1 MARTGRPPKYTGNL
15 KRHIVGLIRQHNAST
30 AMAIL
35 NASNRSSLAQLR
47 RLRLVPKPLGISMPT
62 LLGYAK
68 AAGVA
73 LKVGRPSKAA

>member
-15 KRHIVGLIRQHNAST
+15 KRHIVGLIRQHNASN

-35 NASNRSSLAQLR
+35 NASPRSALAKQR
-47 RLRLVPKPLGISMPT
+47 NKSLVPQPLGISMPT

-68 AAGVA
+68 QAKVA
-73 LKVGRPSKAA
+73 LKVGRPAKAA